1 MILAI
6 FRQISKARKLLD
18 LSKAF
23 VCPARIGNYVTASK
37 LVSKVKIEKL
47 NRSRATIID
56 VRGGTTITSPKIQSS
71 FIKKNVHGVPQGNVL
86 GLLLYLV

>member
-47 NRSRATIID
+47 NRSRATID

-71 FIKKNVHGVPQGNVL
+71 FIKNNVHGVPQGNVL